1 MDPTYLWFRNVS
13 LISNRLKIILRSTVL
28 CISILHACSEL
39 FGFAIIA
46 TNAILTL
53 NVCLNGGKI
62 GDMRA
67 KFVTNS
73 QIISN
78 LRRYR
83 QLQIFSSVVN
93 LVLSYILPVGVSLT
107 FLCMVLMGYF
117 LIKMTHMV
125 PYTVTFCLSSV
136 FATLLVGGVAILPRM
151 ANIGANSAHFLRY
164 WKLQRVSRYLSRE
177 LKSFR
182 CLRLD
187 LGHFGYMK
195 KASSTVLLSQ
205 FMYYLMS
212 LVIMGW
218 AFNVD
223 EFTIHSIRY
232 YSKFV
237 LSSHVEETCFRFFWL
252 RLSVN

>member
-212 LVIMGW
+212 LVIMG
-218 AFNVD
+218 
-223 EFTIHSIRY
+223 
-232 YSKFV
+232 
-237 LSSHVEETCFRFFWL
+237 
-252 RLSVN
+252 